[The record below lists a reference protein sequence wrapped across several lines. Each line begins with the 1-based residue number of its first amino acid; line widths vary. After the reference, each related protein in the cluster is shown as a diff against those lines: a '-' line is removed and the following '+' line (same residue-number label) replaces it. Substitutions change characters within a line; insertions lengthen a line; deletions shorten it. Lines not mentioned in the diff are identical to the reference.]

1 MVSGLV
7 LCSVFQVCTGVY
19 SPRSPMQHDQSS
31 PITEAMFCAHRDQVL
46 ESELVEPHH
55 VVEDVEAAVDLLLRE
70 TVTFDP

>member
-1 MVSGLV
+1 
-7 LCSVFQVCTGVY
+7 
-19 SPRSPMQHDQSS
+19 MQHDQSS
-31 PITEAMFCAHRDQVL
+31 PITEATFCAHRDQVL